1 MKQHAC
7 DVAIFAPSPVGGL
20 AEHTHY
26 QAEALHK
33 AGASVTVLTCPGY
46 LAGRKTSYPTVEIFP
61 LPGSAPGFIP
71 KLLRMRALIRR
82 YRLLN
87 HWLGRHPCKILL
99 LESYA
104 EYFSP
109 LWVRYLAA
117 IRKRGVMIGAN
128 LHDPVRDYRLGP
140 LWWHDW
146 SVRLAYRD
154 LSFGLCHQ
162 NLPESAMVPSHIQ
175 THTVPV
181 GVYQSPA
188 ADVDPDPR
196 SARETLGLP
205 SDKRIILSFGFL
217 RDNKNLDL
225 FIRSMPSAENVYLVV
240 AGRHQSTKDRP
251 VNYYMKIASECK
263 VDGRIRFDSDFIP
276 DNRISLYFAAC
287 DVVLLTYASTFRSQ
301 SGVLNVAA
309 CYRKPVLASSGESP
323 LRDAVRSFQ
332 LGHFVDPDCEAALR
346 DALVA
351 PMNPAAC
358 DWDGYFRYAS
368 WETNIAPI
376 IQLLNHLKNQDD
388 EKV

>member
-1 MKQHAC
+1 
-7 DVAIFAPSPVGGL
+7 L